1 MNIEHPRRLLV
12 VGRPHCDLSG
22 LIKNLTGSRPT
33 QDASGSIAGSI
44 HEWHLTTPYY
54 TTNIPIWIDEI
65 VDLDQW
71 RAEFSKPEARE
82 VIEALGGW
90 IYCFDK
96 VAPSSTESQ
105 GVIED
110 EALAGMKAIESVISK
125 ACGYN
130 WEGMKLAV
138 AMSPQTTKVASLTS
152 SREELEDLCMDH
164 GFEFIDADATGKNE
178 FGEAQGLDRIRESVE
193 TNDWSA
199 AAVTDEDEDTAGSFA
214 DEQAQMNAELWGLKA
229 SLLVEDDDDDD
240 AGPIR
245 EDLEVD
251 NLEGLMQQ
259 AMAIREQGADMPLE
273 ERKRFAAKAIDD
285 LMKNV

>member
-12 VGRPHCDLSG
+12 VGRPNCDLIG

-54 TTNIPIWIDEI
+54 TADIPMWIDEI

-71 RAEFSKPEARE
+71 KAEFSKPEARE

-90 IYCFDK
+90 IYCFNK
-96 VAPSSTESQ
+96 VPPSSMESRS
-105 GVIED
+105 VIED
-110 EALAGMKAIESVISK
+110 EARAGMEAIESVINK

-138 AMSPQTTKVASLTS
+138 AMSAQTAKPASLTS
-152 SREELEDLCMDH
+152 SKEEMEDLCMNH

-178 FGEAQGLDRIRESVE
+178 FGEAQGLDRIKESVE
-193 TNDWSA
+193 TNDWNA
-199 AAVTDEDEDTAGSFA
+199 TVGIDEDEDNAGSFA

-229 SLLVEDDDDDD
+229 SLLSENDEDDD
-240 AGPIR
+240 AEPSR